1 MNRTLI
7 FALIVL
13 TSGIHLIM
21 PDPAEAQTGI
31 RTYLV
36 RRVYQAGQTQQFN
49 ISFNLKGEVRSSNL
63 DHPMPM
69 SLTSLMRIDT
79 KILSVLPNGQARME
93 YSIKYTKNIVD
104 YVEEEDLPK
113 PSKEV
118 LRITPSGFPAE
129 DDTKKKLNQKKKSSR
144 TEDEEPGFPGL
155 PFLLDP
161 QEFLIWI
168 GFEVVPGPFYPT
180 PPRAMSEGDQWGFD
194 IPTPF
199 LDTDGG
205 LRTLEQAT
213 VHTYPVS
220 IKIIGMKE
228 IQGRPALLIRQT
240 IDTNLDIPLDDT
252 LLEIVR
258 LENRVKPKGKMTG
271 TLKGTTDYYLALSDG
286 ALIQANGNMEQKL
299 RVAYDRQT
307 ILSWQPDEE
316 WAEWDVKVSFTQKL
330 ANLPAAAKPAA
341 PAKKP
346 SAKPAPKKKK

>member
-13 TSGIHLIM
+13 TSGIHLM
-21 PDPAEAQTGI
+21 PTPAEAQTGI

-93 YSIKYTKNIVD
+93 YSTRYLKNIVD
-104 YVEEEDLPK
+104 YVAEEDLPK
-113 PSKEV
+113 PTKEV
-118 LRITPSGFPAE
+118 IRITPSGFPAE
-129 DDTKKKLNQKKKSSR
+129 DDSKKKLNQKKKSSKP
-144 TEDEEPGFPGL
+144 EEEEPGFPGL

-161 QEFLIWI
+161 QDFLIWI

-213 VHTYPVS
+213 LHTYPVS

-286 ALIQANGNMEQKL
+286 ALIQANGTMEQKL

-307 ILSWQPDEE
+307 IISWEPDEE

-346 SAKPAPKKKK
+346 PAKPAPKKKK

>member
-1 MNRTLI
+1 MNRTLV

-13 TSGIHLIM
+13 ASGIHLM
-21 PDPAEAQTGI
+21 PAPAEAQTGI

-93 YSIKYTKNIVD
+93 YSTRYTKNIVD
-104 YVEEEDLPK
+104 YVAEEDLPK

-118 LRITPSGFPAE
+118 IRITPSGFPAE
-129 DDTKKKLNQKKKSSR
+129 DDSKKKLSQKKSSQA
-144 TEDEEPGFPGL
+144 EEEEPGFPGL

-161 QEFLIWI
+161 QDFLLWI

-213 VHTYPVS
+213 LHTYPVS

-258 LENRVKPKGKMTG
+258 LENRVKPKGRMTG

-307 ILSWQPDEE
+307 IISWEPDEE

-346 SAKPAPKKKK
+346 PAKPAPKKKK

>member
-1 MNRTLI
+1 MNRTLV

-13 TSGIHLIM
+13 ASGTHLM
-21 PDPAEAQTGI
+21 PAPAEAQTGI

-93 YSIKYTKNIVD
+93 YSTRYTKNIVD
-104 YVEEEDLPK
+104 YVAEEDLPK

-118 LRITPSGFPAE
+118 IRITPSGFPAE
-129 DDTKKKLNQKKKSSR
+129 DDSKKKLSQKKSSQA
-144 TEDEEPGFPGL
+144 EEEEPGFPGL

-161 QEFLIWI
+161 QDFLLWI

-213 VHTYPVS
+213 LHTYPVS

-228 IQGRPALLIRQT
+228 LQGRPALLIRQT

-258 LENRVKPKGKMTG
+258 LENRVKPKGRMTG

-307 ILSWQPDEE
+307 IISWEPDEE

-346 SAKPAPKKKK
+346 PAKPAPKKKK

>member
-1 MNRTLI
+1 MNRTLV

-13 TSGIHLIM
+13 ASGIHLM
-21 PDPAEAQTGI
+21 PAPAEAQNGI

-93 YSIKYTKNIVD
+93 YSTRYTKNIVD
-104 YVEEEDLPK
+104 YVAEEDLPK

-118 LRITPSGFPAE
+118 IRITPSGFPAE
-129 DDTKKKLNQKKKSSR
+129 DDSKKKLSQKKSSQA
-144 TEDEEPGFPGL
+144 EEEEPGFPGL

-161 QEFLIWI
+161 QDFLLWI

-213 VHTYPVS
+213 LHTYPVS

-258 LENRVKPKGKMTG
+258 LENRVKPKGRMTG

-307 ILSWQPDEE
+307 IISWEPDEE

-346 SAKPAPKKKK
+346 PAKPAPKKKK